1 MTSSTFGRRAT
12 ATTLFMIGALAT
24 VLACRGNETTTAP
37 LASTALAANSRRADV
52 GGSGEQSPP
61 GNAYGRPA
69 QPVVC
74 ADRKAVVESG
84 VFGPSGGTL
93 IFGDSRLII
102 PGGALRGE
110 VTITATAIG
119 GSSSEVD
126 FQPHGL
132 HFEKP
137 VGLALGSA
145 GCAVPE
151 EGMPNIVY
159 LSDDGTVLETISAQ
173 YYPQWKVVAAPIEH
187 FSGYAIA
194 FSR

>member
-1 MTSSTFGRRAT
+1 MKSSTFGRRVA
-12 ATTLFMIGALAT
+12 AASLFMIGALAT
-24 VLACRGNETTTAP
+24 VLACRGSEPTTAP
-37 LASTALAANSRRADV
+37 LASTIVTTSRRADV
-52 GGSGEQSPP
+52 GQSDEQEAP

-69 QPVVC
+69 RPVVC
-74 ADRKAVVESG
+74 TDRKAVVESG

-132 HFEKP
+132 RFLKP

-145 GCAVPE
+145 GCALPE
-151 EGMPNIVY
+151 DGMPNIVY
-159 LSDDGTVLETISAQ
+159 LSDNGTVLETIPAR
-173 YYPQWKVVAAPIEH
+173 YFPQWKAVAAPIEH